1 MKLTQIKTKDVKTSG
16 SLKSKDITI
25 DDNQSEVLLYILS
38 QYSDPIGSII
48 REITSNA
55 LDSHKDAEINKPV
68 DVRIKKD
75 SMFSKHATFEV
86 EDYGTG
92 MGEHK
97 VDTVYCKLLNSDKRN
112 TNQLLGAWGLGSKSP
127 LGYVDDYYLVDI
139 YNGTEYLYNITK
151 GNGKYQLHLISK
163 EPTDKE
169 NGVKVSVPI
178 REGDISSF
186 KSKIKEQLRYFPNI
200 KYTNCGIDEAPQLYE
215 GENFMY
221 SSFNESR
228 YGNCAHICLGN
239 IYYPLNYNQFK
250 TKYGSTYGNFGLPIG
265 IKFSIGELPV
275 TDTREN
281 IEYTSE
287 AIELIKERYE
297 KVHNEIHQIHNE
309 NIVCNSI
316 ENYIKKTFESR
327 RNLILNDNIIVDV
340 KGENFSKPKYKPLK
354 DADVDNNLISNFKI
368 VKYIK
373 GGYVSN
379 ITKDKSKASIIPNE
393 YEKDKIFFSEDSES
407 ITKKNKYIYHE
418 LGITDFYIISLDI
431 NNHGILFR
439 SAYSSS
445 ADNYNSLQDNKK
457 TAINNYKDKLIKVSK
472 NIFKDYDDD
481 IKVPEDWKEPK
492 PNKAKTKPKK
502 DNSLIPIRLLSE
514 TDSFYTECSFFS
526 EKVKEDYLK
535 RDDKL
540 TIYGFRGDGDD
551 LKKVYKF
558 LRNHN
563 RYTIEDKVRILKLSK
578 KNAKLIEDRD
588 HVFYWKDFTNY
599 HLIQDLIDRKY
610 LRDEYQSFKYSDL
623 KMIDNLLELVDK
635 EISYK
640 VSYIRKILN
649 YNTPDSVCN
658 VDHPFSNLDDYE
670 ASRYIKKIA
679 KEVTAYMNKYR
690 LFESIKNTRLLEDD
704 KKEIK
709 IYIKAKGQVNP
720 LLLERLNNY
729 KKQKEENNE

>member
-38 QYSDPIGSII
+38 QYSDPIGSTI

-55 LDSHKDAEINKPV
+55 LDSHKDAGINKPV

-112 TNQLLGAWGLGSKSP
+112 TNDLLGAWGLGSKSP

-163 EPTDKE
+163 ESTDKE

-200 KYTNCGIDEAPQLYE
+200 KYTNCEIDEAPQLYE

-221 SSFNESR
+221 SSFNESK
-228 YGNCAHICLGN
+228 YGDCAHICLGN
-239 IYYPLNYNQFK
+239 IYYPLNYDQFK
-250 TKYGSTYGNFGLPIG
+250 TKYGSISSKFGLPIG

-287 AIELIKERYE
+287 AIELIEERYE
-297 KVHNEIHQIHNE
+297 KVDEEIRKIHDE

-316 ENYIKKTFESR
+316 ENYIKKTFESK
-327 RNLILNDNIIVDV
+327 RNLILNDNIVIRV

-354 DADVDNNLISNFKI
+354 DADVDNNLINNFKI

-379 ITKDKSKASIIPNE
+379 ITKDKSKADIIPNK
-393 YEKDKIFFSEDSES
+393 YEKNKIFFSEDSKS
-407 ITKKNKYIYHE
+407 VTKKNKYIYHE
-418 LGITDFYIISLDI
+418 LGITDFYIISLNT
-431 NNHGILFR
+431 NNHDILFK
-439 SAYSSS
+439 SAYSTSTHG
-445 ADNYNSLQDNKK
+445 YNSLANNQK
-457 TAINNYKDKLIKVSK
+457 TALNNYKDNLIKSSK
-472 NIFKDYDDD
+472 NIFKDYDD
-481 IKVPEDWKEPK
+481 IEVPEDWKKPK
-492 PNKAKTKPKK
+492 SNKPKTKPKK
-502 DNSLIPIRLLSE
+502 DLELIPIRLLSG
-514 TDSFYTECSFFS
+514 TDSFYTESSFFS
-526 EKVKEDYLK
+526 QKVKEDYLK
-535 RDDKL
+535 RNGDKL

-563 RYTIEDKVRILKLSK
+563 RYTIENKVRILKLSK
-578 KNAKLIEDRD
+578 KNAKLIKDRE

-610 LRDEYQSFKYSDL
+610 LRDEYQSFKYNDL
-623 KMIDNLLELVDK
+623 KMIYDLLELVNK

-640 VSYIRKILN
+640 LSYIRKILN
-649 YNTPDSVCN
+649 YTTPSSVYN
-658 VDHPFSNLDDYE
+658 VDHPFSNLDDYKP
-670 ASRYIKKIA
+670 SRYIKKVA
-679 KEVTAYMNKYR
+679 KEVSAYMNKYR

-704 KKEIK
+704 KQEIK
-709 IYIKAKGQVNP
+709 VYIKAKGQVNP